1 MITHLLYLHGFRSS
15 PKSFKAQY
23 LAGLIQRD
31 FPKVQWSCPQLPPSP
46 KGASELILDITK
58 YWPAQT
64 SAVIGSSLGGF
75 YANWLARI
83 KGFRS
88 VLINPASYPARDL
101 EKHIGEQTNW
111 QSPEESFFFKK
122 EYLDELLSLYPNAF
136 DGKLKFDEL
145 KALKEQ
151 QLVMA
156 CTGDEVLDWNE
167 MIKAHPNSEHY
178 VVEGSDH
185 AMSDFDKH
193 APYALRFLKILD
205 F

>member
-31 FPKVQWSCPQLPPSP
+31 FPEIKWHCPQLPPSP
-46 KGASELILDITK
+46 KGASELILDISKDWQFGTG
-58 YWPAQT
+58 AL
-64 SAVIGSSLGGF
+64 IGSSLGGF
-75 YANWLARI
+75 YANWLARV

-101 EKHIGEQTNW
+101 EKYIGEQTNW
-111 QSPEESFFFKK
+111 QSPQESFFFKK
-122 EYLDELLSLYPNAF
+122 EYLDELLSLYPKPC
-136 DGKLKFDEL
+136 DEILKDEEIV
-145 KALKEQ
+145 ALKEQ

-156 CTGDEVLDWNE
+156 CTGDEVLDWSE

-185 AMSDFDKH
+185 GMSDFDKH
-193 APYALRFLKILD
+193 APFALRFLKILD